1 MFSDTE
7 QQATGDL
14 ISKKKLTVVSSM
26 VIPPV
31 KKTQSSYKHPE
42 HQHSLALSELRRDRH
57 FGSIERLE
65 IVRQRFIEIGVT

>member
-1 MFSDTE
+1 M
-7 QQATGDL
+7 
-14 ISKKKLTVVSSM
+14 SSM

-42 HQHSLALSELRRDRH
+42 HQHSLALSELSRDGH